1 MVPLGLLAAFSAVLH
16 IKLDVSKQNIKNIE
30 QNLTFGSWVLLNFKS
45 ESLKHS
51 VFSTLALP
59 TWTLI
64 CDLQVQL
71 DVALTN
77 FQNTM
82 SFF

>member
-1 MVPLGLLAAFSAVLH
+1 MSNLMFPKKQLKTLSKTLL
-16 IKLDVSKQNIKNIE
+16 LDPWASQISKVKVQ
-30 QNLTFGSWVLLNFKS
+30 
-45 ESLKHS
+45 KHS

-71 DVALTN
+71 DVAEKTLKT
-77 FQNTM
+77 Q
-82 SFF
+82 